1 MIGTFYFLPI
11 AIFLIIL
18 YLLSYF
24 LYTDGTIT
32 LRSYKLIWISVLTVC
47 ALIVGLSGILM
58 EIYINLQL
66 LPINNTLLFWHV
78 EAGILTFITG
88 IFHIH
93 VYWKNFKNIILK

>member
-11 AIFLIIL
+11 TIFLIIF

-24 LYTDGTIT
+24 LYIDGTIT
-32 LRSYKLIWISVLTVC
+32 RRSYKLIWIIVLTVC
-47 ALIVGLSGILM
+47 ALIVGMSGILM
-58 EIYINLQL
+58 EVYINLQL
-66 LPINNTLLFWHV
+66 LPINNTLLIWHV

-93 VYWKNFKNIILK
+93 INWKQFNNII

>member
-11 AIFLIIL
+11 TIFLIIF

-24 LYTDGTIT
+24 IYIDGTIT
-32 LRSYKLIWISVLTVC
+32 RRSYKLIWIIVLTVC
-47 ALIVGLSGILM
+47 ALIVGMSGILM
-58 EIYINLQL
+58 EVYINLQL
-66 LPINNTLLFWHV
+66 LPINNTLLIWHV

-93 VYWKNFKNIILK
+93 INWKQFNNII

>member
-11 AIFLIIL
+11 TIFLIIF

-24 LYTDGTIT
+24 LYIDGTIT
-32 LRSYKLIWISVLTVC
+32 RRSYKLIWIIVLTVC
-47 ALIVGLSGILM
+47 ALIVGMSGILM
-58 EIYINLQL
+58 EVYINLQL

-93 VYWKNFKNIILK
+93 INWKQFNNII